1 MLGIKYKDGVLL
13 ASDTL
18 GSYGSMARYMDVTR
32 IHPLTTNTAIAA
44 SGEIS
49 DFQYLTD
56 TLDAKVRSSALEG
69 DGFSYTARELWN
81 YLERVLYDRRNKG
94 DPLWNTVLIAGAG
107 AGPRGEVF
115 LGQLDMYGTAIEC
128 DYAASGFGLYFA
140 VPLMRE
146 QWRAGMERAEA
157 EALLRKCLEVLLY
170 RDARTINKFRM
181 ADVRADGVKISEPF
195 EIDTAG
201 KWNSGELAINDPK

>member
-1 MLGIKYKDGVLL
+1 
-13 ASDTL
+13 
-18 GSYGSMARYMDVTR
+18 MARYMDVNR
-32 IHPLTTNTAIAA
+32 IHPLSTNIAIAG

-49 DFQYLTD
+49 DFQYISD
-56 TLDAKVRSSALEG
+56 ELDKKVLSNALEG
-69 DGFSYTARELWN
+69 DGFAYTARELWN
-81 YLERVLYDRRNKG
+81 YLERLFYSRRNKV
-94 DPLWNTVLIAGAG
+94 DPLWSTVLIAGVAPG
-107 AGPRGEVF
+107 ARGEVF

-146 QWRAGMERAEA
+146 EWKAGMERHEA
-157 EALLRKCLEVLLY
+157 EALLKKCLEVLLY
-170 RDARTINKFRM
+170 RDARTINRFRM

-195 EIDTAG
+195 EINTAG